1 MREISS
7 RNTNAEGNPPEVEPL
22 RTTPGLAECPPDS
35 STVDNTKAGVVNR
48 SLAVAVGN
56 SMVARACTVVGGQ
69 LAIIFLLFDEAWRPA
84 DMVSFL
90 GKV

>member
-1 MREISS
+1 M
-7 RNTNAEGNPPEVEPL
+7 

-35 STVDNTKAGVVNR
+35 STADNANAGVVNR
-48 SLAVAVGN
+48 PLAVAVGD
-56 SMVARACTVVGGQ
+56 SMAARACTVVGGQ
-69 LAIIFLLFDEAWRPA
+69 PAIIFLLFDEAWRPA